1 MIIEKTIVLNG
12 EERMEIHAEVVMSA
26 CERPNGLTVVESVSH
41 NPRFVPAK
49 IGKKSR
55 IHQCPDHFYRHL
67 TNKSRE
73 AGLFRGRWLHDSPFA
88 VRPGR
93 NQSDEKPGGKTPS
106 GFCVIYI

>member
-49 IGKKSR
+49 IGKNPEYINAR
-55 IHQCPDHFYRHL
+55 IIFID
-67 TNKSRE
+67 
-73 AGLFRGRWLHDSPFA
+73 
-88 VRPGR
+88 
-93 NQSDEKPGGKTPS
+93 
-106 GFCVIYI
+106 I